1 MPCGTGVPPVSL
13 GVSASKTKD
22 RGLVVAW
29 AANPDMFG
37 PIMNNLLKKTV
48 LSAVGAAVVTSEKAQ
63 AALDEIVRRGKIDAE
78 DARVMAEK
86 IARQGRKEFE
96 AMSRGLG
103 GKIKETIARFDE
115 PARARIA
122 ELEARIKA
130 LEKKQAVRPSRARK
144 A

>member
-1 MPCGTGVPPVSL
+1 
-13 GVSASKTKD
+13 
-22 RGLVVAW
+22 
-29 AANPDMFG
+29 
-37 PIMNNLLKKTV
+37 MNNFLKKTV

-63 AALDEIVRRGKIDAE
+63 AALDEFVRRGKIDAE

-96 AMSRGLG
+96 VMSRGLG